1 MLTLCV
7 CACFFFFGFFFPWVG
22 TKNQRVQRRNFTI
35 ENHKKPEGRDCG
47 PQGGET
53 GAGSSACP
61 TRGWCPF
68 NWFRSSSDITTSPWS
83 WFRNLQSVIPFV
95 GPDETVS
102 QPSCWA
108 YPDMLE
114 VGRVVEPAPGT
125 FYSWN
130 RAHFGAWCIVSSP
143 LILGMEL
150 SDEILAPVL
159 DIIGNTEAIA
169 VNQAWDGM
177 PGMLVKVWQP
187 SIIPDAFGGLIN
199 AALDIVGSSVKP
211 PPPPPPPAVQLWAK
225 RLGGGAMAV
234 LLINASPTSLAAGTI
249 SIPLEDL
256 NMTHASNVNVRDIW
270 ARTDWGGHG
279 IQDTLVFPALRQFDS
294 TFLRLAPQ

>member
-1 MLTLCV
+1 
-7 CACFFFFGFFFPWVG
+7 
-22 TKNQRVQRRNFTI
+22 
-35 ENHKKPEGRDCG
+35 
-47 PQGGET
+47 
-53 GAGSSACP
+53 
-61 TRGWCPF
+61 
-68 NWFRSSSDITTSPWS
+68 
-83 WFRNLQSVIPFV
+83 
-95 GPDETVS
+95 
-102 QPSCWA
+102 
-108 YPDMLE
+108 MLE

-270 ARTDWGGHG
+270 ARTDWGGARHPRHARLPG
-279 IQDTLVFPALRQFDS
+279 LATVRQHLPALGPAVNTIAKTVFAVCVP
-294 TFLRLAPQ
+294 FLFRIFFGVIIMIFASLYLYDACVFVLFFLTSRRA